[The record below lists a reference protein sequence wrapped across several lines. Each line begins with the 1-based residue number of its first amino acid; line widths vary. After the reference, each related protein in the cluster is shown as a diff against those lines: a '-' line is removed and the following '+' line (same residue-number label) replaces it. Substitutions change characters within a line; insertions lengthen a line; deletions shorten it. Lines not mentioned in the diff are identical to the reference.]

1 MFHVSLIAV
10 PVRYRIV
17 QAVFATF
24 CLAGSWQASEA
35 AVLHVVYALDSQAAN
50 VGEYLT
56 AKALD
61 SAIGAN
67 VPPSMIKNHYV
78 PPDRMSEP
86 AILEFVRDV
95 PVGPDDTLMF
105 VYVGH
110 GAWRQDIGTFMTP
123 SLSVGQELSATRM
136 VQVIHGLRP
145 RLGIVIF
152 DCCNQEKITK
162 SVRSQVYGQAPQAGQ
177 PQLSP
182 LFEELFFRSSGHV
195 LLVSSSPNEYA
206 FVRGNF
212 EGIPQASEPPRGPLF
227 MSAFGKALEERKGQR
242 LNWSQVTGQTQF
254 YLDRYLDFMKS
265 QYPQGIITLNDG
277 TQVNQER
284 QTIQLRF
291 FR

>member
-1 MFHVSLIAV
+1 MFHDSLNTV
-10 PVRYRIV
+10 PARFRIV
-17 QAVFATF
+17 QVLLLTIFV
-24 CLAGSWQASEA
+24 AGSFDASEA
-35 AVLHVVYALDSQAAN
+35 AVVHIVYAVDSQAAN
-50 VGEYLT
+50 VGGYLT
-56 AKALD
+56 ANALE
-61 SAIGAN
+61 SAMKSN
-67 VPPSMIKNHYV
+67 VPPEMIQRYYV
-78 PPDRMSEP
+78 PMDRMSEP
-86 AILEFVRDV
+86 VILDMVRKV

-110 GAWRQDIGTFMTP
+110 GAWRQEIGTFMTP
-123 SLSVGQELSATRM
+123 SGSVGQELSATRM
-136 VQVIHGLRP
+136 VQVIHNLRP

-152 DCCNQEKITK
+152 DCCNQEKTAK
-162 SVRSQVYGQAPQAGQ
+162 SLTAPAAQAAPE
-177 PQLSP
+177 PLVQLSP

-212 EGIPQASEPPRGPLF
+212 SGIPHPSDPPLGPLF
-227 MSAFGKALEERKGQR
+227 MSAFGKTLNDNQAQR
-242 LNWSQVTGQTQF
+242 LNWSQVTGRTQF
-254 YLDRYLDFMKS
+254 HLDRYLDFMKS